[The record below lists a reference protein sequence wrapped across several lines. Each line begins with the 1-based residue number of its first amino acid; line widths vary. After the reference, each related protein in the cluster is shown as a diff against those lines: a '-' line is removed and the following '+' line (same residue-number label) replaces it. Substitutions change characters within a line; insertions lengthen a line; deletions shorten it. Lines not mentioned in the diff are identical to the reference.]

1 MDWGWGGPFGPPGTV
16 RWFADHIQRGRW
28 GHVGTFTSSTSR
40 TSTGPIMKLTLC
52 QRVGAISCQN
62 RRAQACLLVP
72 GVQPT
77 SAGATLRAEQMEAN
91 VHCTRAWPEASSR
104 GREIPTC
111 PCSGTTAQPHSSS
124 LMHYGQ
130 GAKTTHPAVAFSLH
144 LSKDQEEHQWSGLIS
159 DVLSMARSVGKE
171 LKTSREELAQ
181 VRTSLEKEKMTVL
194 ATRSGLED
202 QEVTWKQRFQLVSS
216 EYAQA
221 LSDLTKKMERE
232 SCHVCRARRW
242 DYRWSV
248 AVHIREPLS
257 GNVKLGTQGHELD
270 HLPVAA
276 ECDYLNRTAKNR
288 ELALTEAAK
297 DLNDLRMALKH
308 RDHQVKL
315 LEIAQAIESFEERVG
330 RPTLGSLTL
339 KVFVEAQQCALS
351 CIAMLNERLASSKPH
366 IASKES

>member
-1 MDWGWGGPFGPPGTV
+1 MILGSLESPGPLDHLV
-16 RWFADHIQRGRW
+16 LFAGLLIISRGA
-28 GHVGTFTSSTSR
+28 
-40 TSTGPIMKLTLC
+40 GPIMKLTLC

-91 VHCTRAWPEASSR
+91 AAFKFLDTLHGV
-104 GREIPTC
+104 
-111 PCSGTTAQPHSSS
+111 
-124 LMHYGQ
+124 LQ

-171 LKTSREELAQ
+171 LKTSREELLRQ
-181 VRTSLEKEKMTVL
+181 
-194 ATRSGLED
+194 LED

-276 ECDYLNRTAKNR
+276 ETAKNR

-330 RPTLGSLTL
+330 RPTLGSMR
-339 KVFVEAQQCALS
+339 VFVEAQQCALS
-351 CIAMLNERLASSKPH
+351 CIAMLNERLASSKAH
-366 IASKES
+366 IEVLKGELSAACMSPAV